1 MLFRVA
7 AVNTGES
14 GGGKKKI
21 TWSRSVAF
29 QTFESSNFSSLS
41 LFLEAVDFKLRGKMP
56 RAESLPL
63 VSCRL
68 EGEAGFWCLTRGE
81 KELFGIFS
89 CNEMK
94 LRKKEITSK
103 ISELVS
109 VPRPHRS
116 VSCVQTLN
124 KPRRARQR
132 VILGKWTVCDTTNLI
147 LH

>member
-1 MLFRVA
+1 MLFPVA
-7 AVNTGES
+7 AVNTGEM
-14 GGGKKKI
+14 GGKKK
-21 TWSRSVAF
+21 SRGVALLDSKPLNPLIF
-29 QTFESSNFSSLS
+29 PPSPF
-41 LFLEAVDFKLRGKMP
+41 FLEAVDFKLRGRMP

-103 ISELVS
+103 ILELVS
-109 VPRPHRS
+109 VPGPHRS
-116 VSCVQTLN
+116 V
-124 KPRRARQR
+124 
-132 VILGKWTVCDTTNLI
+132 
-147 LH
+147 